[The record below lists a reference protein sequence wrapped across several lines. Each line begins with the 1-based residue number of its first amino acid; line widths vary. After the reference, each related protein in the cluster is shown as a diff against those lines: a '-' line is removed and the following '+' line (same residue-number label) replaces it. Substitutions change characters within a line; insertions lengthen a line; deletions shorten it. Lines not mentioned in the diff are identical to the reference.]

1 MRVAVNTRLLIKNK
15 MDGIGRYA
23 FEVLKEITK
32 NNPEVE
38 FHFIF
43 DRKFGDE
50 FIFNKNI
57 IPHVLSP
64 KTRHP
69 ILWHVWFEIQLPRL
83 LEKIKPDVFFSPDG
97 FIPKYYKCPSIN
109 TIHDINFEHRPK
121 DLKWAHSI
129 FYRTYFKQ
137 YAKLSSHIITVSQYS
152 KKDIMKTYKIKNNK
166 IDVIYNGVSKQFNPV
181 SLNNQK
187 RIMDFVAIA
196 AYSKKYFSVP
206 LQFVIIGKEGE
217 YTYDQVKAILRDNQV
232 AEYCR
237 LEEYKSEI
245 DIWYEAI
252 DILIAPS
259 VNEAFGRNIIEG
271 IERGAAIVAA
281 NSGGHTEIIDDESIG
296 ELVDVGDITGYLKA
310 VHFLLSNVSK
320 MERKADDV
328 RTTIVERYNTKR
340 ICSQIVNEYKSLA
353 TSLTR

>member
-1 MRVAVNTRLLIKNK
+1 
-15 MDGIGRYA
+15 
-23 FEVLKEITK
+23 
-32 NNPEVE
+32 
-38 FHFIF
+38 
-43 DRKFGDE
+43 
-50 FIFNKNI
+50 
-57 IPHVLSP
+57 
-64 KTRHP
+64 
-69 ILWHVWFEIQLPRL
+69 
-83 LEKIKPDVFFSPDG
+83 
-97 FIPKYYKCPSIN
+97 
-109 TIHDINFEHRPK
+109 
-121 DLKWAHSI
+121 
-129 FYRTYFKQ
+129 
-137 YAKLSSHIITVSQYS
+137 
-152 KKDIMKTYKIKNNK
+152 
-166 IDVIYNGVSKQFNPV
+166 
-181 SLNNQK
+181 
-187 RIMDFVAIA
+187 
-196 AYSKKYFSVP
+196 
-206 LQFVIIGKEGE
+206 
-217 YTYDQVKAILRDNQV
+217 VKAILRDNQV